1 MRQVI
6 RIKKEKKT
14 RKTRR
19 NEKREESSEVERW
32 KLFKKEKTGG
42 MKNILN

>member
-6 RIKKEKKT
+6 RVKKEEKKT
-14 RKTRR
+14 RKRR
-19 NEKREESSEVERW
+19 NDKREESSEVERW

-42 MKNILN
+42 M